1 MRVHFR
7 SRYSSVVTLQ
17 LLTPLVCCLWV
28 INLKVGV
35 TVRICVIHGRI
46 FRSGLDEVIFNA
58 VSFSLCFSDVSWQWQ
73 TKSKHTDSSID

>member
-17 LLTPLVCCLWV
+17 LLTSLVCCLWV

-46 FRSGLDEVIFNA
+46 F
-58 VSFSLCFSDVSWQWQ
+58 
-73 TKSKHTDSSID
+73 